1 MLQQQKQRELPT
13 KKARLHPLELVLGW
27 VNLLFG
33 SISFLFF
40 WLRYYQDWSR
50 YRGQI
55 AILAVFG
62 AVLLGIL
69 LAALAGLFV
78 LCRARRLARGM
89 LYAAQL
95 LTILILG
102 IILYY
107 RWDNYDQAMWIEV
120 VSIFATTLWFF
131 GFASFIKKQEE
142 SERD

>member
-1 MLQQQKQRELPT
+1 MPQQKQRGMPRM
-13 KKARLHPLELVLGW
+13 KSRLHPLELVLGW

-40 WLRYYQDWSR
+40 WLRYYQGWSKDNG
-50 YRGQI
+50 YI
-55 AILAVFG
+55 AILAVRG

-102 IILYY
+102 IILYF
-107 RWDNYDQAMWIEV
+107 RWGNYDQAMWVEIG
-120 VSIFATTLWFF
+120 SILATTLWFF
-131 GFASFIKKQEE
+131 GFAWFIKKQE
-142 SERD
+142 SET